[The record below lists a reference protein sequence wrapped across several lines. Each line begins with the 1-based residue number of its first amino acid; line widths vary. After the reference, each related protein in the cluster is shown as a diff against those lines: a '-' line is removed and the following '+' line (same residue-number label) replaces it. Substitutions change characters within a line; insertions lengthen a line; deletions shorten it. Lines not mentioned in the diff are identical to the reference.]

1 MDKMIARLSYH
12 KMNTAAWSVSS
23 IQVNIKSIDFGIIGG
38 QCTLDESIFCPVFF
52 KKIDNKGPLKKTYIS
67 KLPSFKRS
75 KLTIVTFE
83 LNNSKTV
90 M

>member
-38 QCTLDESIFCPVFF
+38 QQCTLDENSIFCPVFF
-52 KKIDNKGPLKKTYIS
+52 EKITYIS